1 LATTA
6 DACILSRSDD
16 DGLLRFSNP
25 ASQEARENLTHRG
38 STDDGK
44 TWPHAN
50 LIRPGDATFSH
61 LAILPGGT
69 IALAYETSGYKRIVY
84 TTLKP
89 GEWDAP

>member
-1 LATTA
+1 VYLT
-6 DACILSRSDD
+6 RSDD